1 VAISEPI
8 ICLWYDEEAVEAAN
22 FYVSL
27 LPNSKVTNTSYYR
40 DHPIKPKGSVLTV
53 EFELNGRQFLALN
66 GGPFFKHSEAASIQ
80 VHCDTQ
86 EEIDRL
92 WSAIT
97 TNGGEESMCGWCK
110 DRFGVSW
117 QITPRILAS
126 KIYNA
131 DKSVADKAWSAM
143 MSMRKIVIAN
153 S

>member
-1 VAISEPI
+1 MAISEPI

-27 LPNSKVTNTSYYR
+27 LPNSKVANTSYYR

-53 EFELNGRQFLALN
+53 EFELIGRQFLALN

-126 KIYNA
+126 KIYSTDN
-131 DKSVADKAWSAM
+131 SVADKAWSAM
-143 MSMRKIVIAN
+143 MSMRKIVIADL
-153 S
+153 

>member
-1 VAISEPI
+1 MAISEPI

-27 LPNSKVTNTSYYR
+27 LPNSKVTTSYYR

-143 MSMRKIVIAN
+143 MSMRKIVIADL
-153 S
+153 

>member
-1 VAISEPI
+1 MAISEPI
-8 ICLWYDEEAVEAAN
+8 ICLWYDNEAVEAAN

-27 LPNSKVTNTSYYR
+27 LPNSTVTNTSYYR

-110 DRFGVSW
+110 DRFGMSW

-126 KIYNA
+126 KIYSTDN
-131 DKSVADKAWSAM
+131 SVADKAWSAM
-143 MSMRKIVIAN
+143 MSMRKIVIADL
-153 S
+153 